1 MKKNAIIYGRLTP
14 VQKKAVEMLSQLLL
28 DYTYEYPCCFAHGE
42 PFDTEGYRCFY
53 IGTRQSNPYIAERFA
68 ASLTTAEEYCIRV
81 QSDTVVI
88 EGFDDNGVLY
98 GCLDFYNHYLLKLE
112 YPGREDE
119 NYRVN
124 CLQEPLP
131 DFCCTAAPSVRERGI
146 WTWGHVIYDYR
157 GFIDN
162 MVKLKM
168 NTLIVWND
176 RVPFNAEEMVAYAHA
191 CGIRIIWGFAWLWDT
206 DCKKISF
213 DRLEDYS
220 ESILEQYEREYS
232 SLGGD
237 GIYFQTVTELNEE
250 EVGGIVI
257 ADAVTGFVNKTA
269 GLFFEKYP
277 ALDIRFGLHATSV
290 KSKLQY
296 IRNVDA
302 RIRITWE
309 NCGAFPFAYHPGTLS
324 DFDETVGFVR
334 EIAVLRGRD
343 DRFDAVTKG
352 LTKLDWSAFEHMEGS
367 ACVGTSSKTLK
378 ANRVVRKSK
387 IWRYLQAYWLSHAD
401 KALEMVRVMAEAKAG
416 DLCITAL
423 VEDGMFEENVMYP
436 VALYSEMLWNCNA
449 EPGELMSAV
458 ALRDYVDFA

>member
-1 MKKNAIIYGRLTP
+1 
-14 VQKKAVEMLSQLLL
+14 QQ
-28 DYTYEYPCCFAHGE
+28 
-42 PFDTEGYRCFY
+42 
-53 IGTRQSNPYIAERFA
+53 
-68 ASLTTAEEYCIRV
+68 
-81 QSDTVVI
+81 
-88 EGFDDNGVLY
+88 
-98 GCLDFYNHYLLKLE
+98 
-112 YPGREDE
+112 
-119 NYRVN
+119 
-124 CLQEPLP
+124 PLP

-176 RVPFNAEEMVAYAHA
+176 HVPFNAEEMVAYAHA

-257 ADAVTGFVNKTA
+257 ADAVTKFVNKTA

-309 NCGAFPFAYHPGTLS
+309 NCGAFPFAYHPGTLGN
-324 DFDETVGFVR
+324 FDETVGFVR

-423 VEDGMFEENVMYP
+423 VEDGMFEQNIMYP

-449 EPGELMSAV
+449 ELGELMSAV